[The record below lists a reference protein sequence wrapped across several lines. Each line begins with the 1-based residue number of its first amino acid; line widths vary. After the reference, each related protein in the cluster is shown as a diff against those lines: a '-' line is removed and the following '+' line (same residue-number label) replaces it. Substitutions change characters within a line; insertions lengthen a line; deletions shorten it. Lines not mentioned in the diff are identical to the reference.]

1 MTDAVP
7 PAALAP
13 EALFSMNAL
22 RRAWLSVRR
31 SGQSAGSDRQTMDN
45 FEADSDAELNRLRQQ
60 ILGGVYQPAPVRRYF
75 IKKASGK
82 QRPICIWAIRD
93 RVAQRV
99 VHDTLALILEP
110 LFLPCSFGFRPLRS
124 VDEAVKAVIRGWDA
138 ELRWVLDSDIQDCFG
153 SIPTL
158 ALLDQVRPVTPSP
171 LMVKLIE
178 AWLATPVVGA
188 TGEVAG
194 VSQGG
199 VISPLLANL
208 YLHRFDEMLTA
219 ALPQCQ
225 LIRFADDFVVLC
237 KTEDEAGWALE
248 VARRSLE
255 NLRLRLNLRKTR
267 LIHFD
272 EGFTFLGVR
281 FKGRWHAP
289 APQKN
294 AHSAEEDDT

>member
-22 RRAWLSVRR
+22 RRAWVIVRR
-31 SGQSAGSDRQTMDN
+31 NGQSAGSDRQTMDA
-45 FEADSDAELNRLRQQ
+45 FEANTDGELNRLRQQ
-60 ILGGVYQPAPVRRYF
+60 ILSGVYQPAPVRRYF

-93 RVAQRV
+93 RIAQRV
-99 VHDTLALILEP
+99 VQDTLALILEP
-110 LFLPCSFGFRPLRS
+110 LFLPCSFGFRPLKS
-124 VDEAVKAVIRGWDA
+124 VDDAVKAIIDGWDA
-138 ELRWVLDSDIQDCFG
+138 DLRWVLDTDIQDCFA
-153 SIPTL
+153 SIPV
-158 ALLDQVRPVTPSP
+158 ADLLEQVRRVTPSP
-171 LMVKLIE
+171 LMIKLIE
-178 AWLATPVVGA
+178 MWLSTPVEGA
-188 TGEVAG
+188 KGEVAG
-194 VSQGG
+194 LSQGG

-219 ALPQCQ
+219 ALPQAK
-225 LIRFADDFVVLC
+225 LIRFADDFIVLC
-237 KTEDEAGWALE
+237 KSEDDATWALD

-281 FKGRWHAP
+281 FKGRWHTSTSTKP
-289 APQKN
+289 IDPI
-294 AHSAEEDDT
+294 EEDHS

>member
-1 MTDAVP
+1 MSDAVP

-22 RRAWLSVRR
+22 RRAWLAVRR
-31 SGQSAGSDRQTMDN
+31 SGQSAGSDRQTVEE
-45 FEADSDAELNRLRQQ
+45 FEANRETELNRLRQH

-82 QRPICIWAIRD
+82 QRPICIWSIRD
-93 RVAQRV
+93 RIAQRV
-99 VHDTLALILEP
+99 VHDTLALVLEP

-124 VDEAVKAVIRGWDA
+124 VEDAVQAVIRGWDA
-138 ELRWVLDSDIQDCFG
+138 DLRWVVDADIQDCFG
-153 SIPTL
+153 SIPL
-158 ALLDQVRPVTPSP
+158 PALVDQVRRVTPSP

-178 AWLATPVVGA
+178 MWLATPVHGSKHE
-188 TGEVAG
+188 TAG

-199 VISPLLANL
+199 VVSPLLANL

-219 ALPQCQ
+219 ALPQSV
-225 LIRFADDFVVLC
+225 LVRFADDFIVLC

-267 LIHFD
+267 LLHFD

-281 FKGRWHAP
+281 FKGRWH
-289 APQKN
+289 
-294 AHSAEEDDT
+294 SATASQPKPTDEEGEL